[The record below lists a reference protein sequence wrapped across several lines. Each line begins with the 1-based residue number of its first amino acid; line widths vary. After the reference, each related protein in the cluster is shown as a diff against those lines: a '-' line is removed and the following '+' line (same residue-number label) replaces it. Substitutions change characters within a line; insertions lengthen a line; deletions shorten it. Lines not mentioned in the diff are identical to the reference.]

1 MSSDTNIRRYP
12 RLVAYLPTQCSPVSH
27 ERPRTTAI
35 TGKTNSISSG
45 GLGLLLPESIPLRT
59 PVMVQVCLEEPLSGL
74 VIWHD
79 SPMLTDLGTRIP
91 HGVAFDHLIDSDLIL
106 QWLRNAKRQAYRRV
120 PVQFDVKFTQ
130 AGKAEHGT
138 CLNLSSDG
146 MFIGINHPP
155 LPGTEILLRFNL
167 HGPSHTFSI
176 PAQVVW
182 MRGEELS
189 PSATTGMGVKF
200 LEVNSS
206 LEAALID
213 AVIDRL
219 RAEASPSPDS
229 SQSE

>member
-12 RLVAYLPTQCSPVSH
+12 RLVAYLPIQCSPVSH
-27 ERPRTTAI
+27 GQPGTTAI

-59 PVMVQVCLEEPLSGL
+59 SVMVQVCLEEPLSGF

-79 SPMLTDLGTRIP
+79 RPTLTDLGTRVP

-120 PVQFDVKFTQ
+120 PVQFDVKFIQ
-130 AGKAEHGT
+130 AGKAGHGT
-138 CLNLSSDG
+138 CLNLSRDG

-206 LEAALID
+206 LESALID

-229 SQSE
+229 SQS